1 MGANYK
7 LSARDAADILLGR
20 LVLTS
25 ESERRA
31 AMSDIADMII
41 ALDDEN
47 ADLREWCYLLEER
60 IAIMTEG
67 VVNDG

>member
-1 MGANYK
+1 MGVNYK
-7 LSARDAADILLGR
+7 LSVRDAADILLGR

-25 ESERRA
+25 EAERRA
-31 AMSDIADMII
+31 AMTDIADMII

-60 IAIMTEG
+60 LAIMTEG